1 MVSYPSLIASFL
13 RLLAVWL
20 LCVPPVLMAQKPLR
34 IFESIGITH
43 EGTQFYASL
52 TKDVLS
58 DRLGRIWYGTLG
70 SGLYRY
76 DGYDYV
82 HYQYD
87 PQDTTSIDSD
97 RVWALMESA
106 DGDIWAITYEG
117 LNRLDARQGYFT
129 RYGKPGASG
138 NPRAVCAL
146 DDSRVLVGMEKGLF
160 EWNIPKQK
168 FIAWK
173 PAASIPAGFPAPQIN
188 RLYRDRSGRIWATSS
203 AGLLWLHPADK
214 TYELVI
220 VPSPE
225 TNKKLSCNII
235 YQQKEGSFWVG
246 CDSVLLQ
253 FIPDTRTFGRAKL
266 PDTMQYYLYNDIV
279 EGPDGSL
286 WLSGNRGVVNWHPR
300 EGKVAHFHSPGRL
313 HGIFPGNTSAM
324 CLDRLSNLWIA
335 CPTGLRKT
343 NITPPNYQLYQLKFG
358 RDEPS
363 NHAFWVVE
371 DKLGGLLMF
380 NGSQMFYS
388 PRLGEEAESLRL
400 PHGAIPLPFANHVG
414 RTPEGDIHVSW
425 RRGGVSLWDPARRDF
440 KNILPDTVFAG
451 RLIQSQCYDSDNP
464 QIVWISTADGLW
476 KVNRHTWQ
484 KRIVAAAALTDD
496 ILIEEIIED
505 GKGGLWCLTSSVI
518 GYIDKRTEQ
527 FTLLPFNRKK
537 TGRYTQLEL
546 MDGVC
551 DKQGS
556 LWVGAMGGLI
566 KIEKASDG
574 TFHHRLLTERDGL
587 PTHIVNSLSLDRA
600 GYIWAGFYN
609 AYLLRMHPETFE
621 FHIYD
626 VMNPLQTQPLIRKS
640 LYNSKTGLLF
650 DVTQEGIIVFDP
662 LRIKI
667 DSMPPELV
675 LTNIYINNNRLTLTP
690 EFIGNLILKPGENAV
705 TIEFA
710 GIHLQSPYSNQYRYK
725 LLGYNEDWVTC
736 PAILRR
742 ASYTN
747 LPPGKY
753 QFLLRAANSD
763 GIWSEEEMLVSF
775 VIHPPY
781 WQTSWFRFLMLLLL
795 AAIAYAI
802 VYNRLQ
808 QRRLKEEK
816 KLAEQQ
822 TRYKSLFLAN
832 MSHEIRTPMNA
843 IIGLSEML
851 EETPLAEKQKTYL
864 GAIRHSSEDLLR
876 IVNDILD
883 YSKIESGQYTFH
895 FKAFDL
901 QEVLTHIQQTFGF
914 RAQEKGIA
922 LKIEVQSGI
931 PGALVGDAVRLKQIL
946 SNLVGNAI
954 KFTDSGSV
962 EVEVSRLDA
971 GNEQVLLQFTIR
983 DTGIG
988 ISPDK
993 IEQVFDSF
1001 SQVVAEDATARGGTG
1016 LGLSI
1021 CRQLVEQQGG
1031 TINLQSRPGEGT
1043 LVTVALSFLPAA
1055 ETGTLTTAV
1064 SSPDLSALQH
1074 CRILL
1079 VEDIYFNQLLAT
1091 ELLKSRLGDHITV
1104 VIAENGQIALEKATQ
1119 EPFDLILMDVK
1130 MPVMDGLE
1138 ATRRLRALPADDPL
1152 HRIPIIG
1159 LTANAIPEE
1168 LEKCR
1173 VAGMDAW
1180 VTKPIQSEEL
1190 LGAIYR
1196 ILIKCLALGRVR
1208 V

>member
-1 MVSYPSLIASFL
+1 MVSCPSLIASFV
-13 RLLAVWL
+13 RLFAVWL
-20 LCVPPVLMAQKPLR
+20 LCAPPVLMAQKPLR
-34 IFESIGITH
+34 IFESVGTTH

-87 PQDTTSIDSD
+87 PQDSTTIDSD
-97 RVWALMESA
+97 RVWALMEST

-117 LNRLDARQGYFT
+117 LNRLDAKKGNFI

-138 NPRAVCAL
+138 NPKAVCAL
-146 DDSRVLVGMEKGLF
+146 DNSRVMVGMDKGLF
-160 EWNIPKQK
+160 EWNIPQQK
-168 FIAWK
+168 YIAWK
-173 PAASIPAGFPAPQIN
+173 PAASTPPGFPAPQIN
-188 RLYRDRSGRIWATSS
+188 RLYRDGSGRIWAASS
-203 AGLLWLHPADK
+203 AGLLWLHPADR
-214 TYELVI
+214 TYDLV
-220 VPSPE
+220 VVLSPK
-225 TNKKLSCNII
+225 TNKKLPCNII
-235 YQQKEGSFWVG
+235 YQQKGGDFWIG
-246 CDSVLLQ
+246 CDSLMLQ
-253 FIPDTRTFGRAKL
+253 FFPDTRTFGRAKL
-266 PDTMQYYLYNDIV
+266 PDTMHYYVYNDIV
-279 EGPDGSL
+279 EDPGGSL
-286 WLSGNRGVVNWHPR
+286 WLSSNRGVVNWDPR
-300 EGKVAHFHSPGRL
+300 GGKVSHFYSPGRL
-313 HGIFPGNTSAM
+313 HGFFPGTTSAM
-324 CLDRLSNLWIA
+324 CLDRLGNLWIA

-343 NITPPNYQLYQLKFG
+343 NINPPNYKLYQLKFG

-371 DKLGGLLMF
+371 DKLGGILMF

-388 PRLGEEAESLRL
+388 PRLGADVESLSL
-400 PHGAIPLPFANHVG
+400 PRGVIPLPFANHVG

-425 RRGGVSLWDPARRDF
+425 RRGGVSLWDPARRTF
-440 KNILPDTVFAG
+440 KNILPDTVFSD
-451 RLIQSQCYDSDNP
+451 RLIQSQYYDSDNP
-464 QIVWISTADGLW
+464 QVVWISTADGLW
-476 KVNRHTWQ
+476 KVNRRTWQ
-484 KRIVAAAALTDD
+484 KRLVVAAAMTDD
-496 ILIEEIIED
+496 MLIEEILED
-505 GKGGLWCLTSSVI
+505 GRGGLWCLTSSVV
-518 GYIDKRTEQ
+518 GYISKRTEQ
-527 FTLLPFNRKK
+527 FTLLPFNTKK

-556 LWVGAMGGLI
+556 LWVGAIGGLV

-574 TFHHRLLTERDGL
+574 TFHHKLLTERDGL

-626 VMNPLQTQPLIRKS
+626 VMNPLQTQPHIRKS

-650 DVTQEGIIVFDP
+650 DVTQEGIVVFDP

-667 DSMPPELV
+667 DSTPPEMV
-675 LTNIYINNNRLTLTP
+675 LTNIYVNNNRLTNAP
-690 EFIGNLILKPGENAV
+690 EYTGNLVLKPGENAV

-710 GIHLQSPYSNQYRYK
+710 GIHLQSPYSNQYQYK
-725 LLGYNEDWVTC
+725 LLGYNENWVAC

-747 LPPGKY
+747 LPPGNY
-753 QFLLRAANSD
+753 RFLLRAANSD
-763 GIWSEEEMLVSF
+763 GIWSKEKMLISF
-775 VIHPPY
+775 VIKPSY
-781 WQTSWFRFLMLLLL
+781 WQTNWFMFLILLTL
-795 AAIAYAI
+795 AAIGYAI
-802 VYNRLQ
+802 AHNRLQ

-851 EETPLAEKQKTYL
+851 EETPLGEKQKTYL

-901 QEVLTHIQQTFGF
+901 PEVLNHIQQTFGF
-914 RAQEKGIA
+914 LAQEKGIE
-922 LKIEVQSGI
+922 LKVEVQTGV
-931 PGALVGDAVRLKQIL
+931 PVVLVGDAVRLKQIL
-946 SNLVGNAI
+946 GNLVGNAI

-962 EVEVSRLDA
+962 EVGVSRLDT
-971 GNEQVLLQFTIR
+971 GDEQLQLQFIIR

-993 IEQVFDSF
+993 IEQVFESF
-1001 SQVVAEDATARGGTG
+1001 NQIVSEDATARGGAG

-1031 TINLQSRPGEGT
+1031 TIHLQSRPGEGT
-1043 LVTVALSFLPAA
+1043 SVTVVLSFLPAGD
-1055 ETGTLTTAV
+1055 TGAHTRDVT
-1064 SSPDLSALQH
+1064 SPDLSALRH

-1091 ELLKSRLGDHITV
+1091 ELLKSRMGGHIHI
-1104 VIAENGQIALEKATQ
+1104 VIAENGQIALEKAVQ
-1119 EPFDLILMDVK
+1119 EPFDLVLMDVK

-1138 ATRRLRALPADDPL
+1138 ATRRLRALPADNPL

-1159 LTANAIPEE
+1159 LTANAVPEE

-1173 VAGMDAW
+1173 LAGMDAW
-1180 VTKPIQSEEL
+1180 VTKPIKSEEL
-1190 LGAIYR
+1190 LNAIYR
-1196 ILIKCLALGRVR
+1196 IIETV
-1208 V
+1208 